1 MNFTYDPMEF
11 AILMDMNMNENSI
24 YSNSASARDP
34 PPLCIP
40 VPTGPLPLGMDM
52 CIKMFNIFTPGY
64 NLHFCLDIMARV
76 QSSPIMVKQLE
87 MVFDNLS
94 T

>member
-1 MNFTYDPMEF
+1 MNFTYDPMAF
-11 AILMDMNMNENSI
+11 SISMDMNMNENSI

-40 VPTGPLPLGMDM
+40 VPTGPLPLGMEM

-64 NLHFCLDIMARV
+64 NLHFCLDMMAQV
-76 QSSPIMVKQLE
+76 QSSPIMVINFSIK
-87 MVFDNLS
+87 
-94 T
+94 